1 MRDMMRQFMEKGH
14 LDGLESQGRRA
25 TGDAWN
31 VEIISCFAKNAKN
44 AKPAR
49 TCPAREPA
57 FPYIQYL
64 LAYHDPSGS
73 ESSPAALGSRSK
85 TPGRARAGVNLK

>member
-1 MRDMMRQFMEKGH
+1 MRDMMRQFMEK
-14 LDGLESQGRRA
+14 DVESQGRRA
-25 TGDAWN
+25 TGDVGN

-44 AKPAR
+44 AKSAR
-49 TCPAREPA
+49 TCPDSEPA

-73 ESSPAALGSRSK
+73 ESSPAALGSSSK

>member
-1 MRDMMRQFMEKGH
+1 MRDMMRQFMEKGV
-14 LDGLESQGRRA
+14 ESQGRRA

-73 ESSPAALGSRSK
+73 ESSPVALGSRS
-85 TPGRARAGVNLK
+85 

>member
-1 MRDMMRQFMEKGH
+1 MRDMMRQFMEK
-14 LDGLESQGRRA
+14 DLESQGRRA

-44 AKPAR
+44 AKPDR
-49 TCPAREPA
+49 TCPEPA